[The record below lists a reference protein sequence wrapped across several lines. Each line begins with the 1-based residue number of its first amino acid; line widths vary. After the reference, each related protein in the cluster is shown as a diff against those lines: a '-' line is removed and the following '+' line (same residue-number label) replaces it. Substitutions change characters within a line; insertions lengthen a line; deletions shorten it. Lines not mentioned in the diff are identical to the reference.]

1 MKAPLIAVTSS
12 RRRALFT
19 AAMNRLA
26 LARAGATSTRVYP
39 GKSIDFDKVDGLLIG
54 GGDDIDVKLY
64 DQDLVLETRL
74 DPKRDAL
81 EQELLALAEERNL
94 PVLGICRGA
103 QMLNVYYGGTLVP
116 DIHGL
121 FEDLPRMRTPL
132 PRKWVNVRVDS
143 RLHGILGKERLRVNS
158 LHHQAVDRLGRGL
171 RAVASDDRGIIQAIE
186 NDKHP
191 FMIGVQWHPELMPFH
206 RGQQEL
212 FRRLVAAAREAWW

>member
-81 EQELLALAEERNL
+81 EQELLAGRGTQ
-94 PVLGICRGA
+94 PSVLGICRERA
-103 QMLNVYYGGTLVP
+103 DV
-116 DIHGL
+116 
-121 FEDLPRMRTPL
+121 
-132 PRKWVNVRVDS
+132 
-143 RLHGILGKERLRVNS
+143 ERLLWRNPRS
-158 LHHQAVDRLGRGL
+158 GHSR
-171 RAVASDDRGIIQAIE
+171 S
-186 NDKHP
+186 
-191 FMIGVQWHPELMPFH
+191 F
-206 RGQQEL
+206 
-212 FRRLVAAAREAWW
+212 

>member
-143 RLHGILGKERLRVNS
+143 RLHGILSKERLRVNS